1 VPLSGLLAPA
11 RIDTLPAIMSEG
23 IGGVVQRIVLPALA
37 AAAALL
43 AAGCSAGSASA
54 GSASA
59 AHSRPA
65 VQRPR
70 PAGLVVAESVGP
82 VPLAAPCAKPG
93 QARHQVMSVLS
104 DVNERGTVHEAGPR
118 VRDFLQQRGWAFSP
132 WAKSRISSG
141 TETTTGH
148 RAGYT
153 VTLLYKSVHGDVAL
167 MAAPPWLAGTPVSQ
181 LSVGSEKTLPKG

>member
-1 VPLSGLLAPA
+1 
-11 RIDTLPAIMSEG
+11 MSEG

-54 GSASA
+54 

-65 VQRPR
+65 VQGPR

-82 VPLAAPCAKPG
+82 VPLAAPCAKAG

-118 VRDFLQQRGWAFSP
+118 VRGFLQQRGWAFSP
-132 WAKSRISSG
+132 WAKSRISPG

-167 MAAPPWLAGTPVSQ
+167 MAAPPWLTGTPVSQ